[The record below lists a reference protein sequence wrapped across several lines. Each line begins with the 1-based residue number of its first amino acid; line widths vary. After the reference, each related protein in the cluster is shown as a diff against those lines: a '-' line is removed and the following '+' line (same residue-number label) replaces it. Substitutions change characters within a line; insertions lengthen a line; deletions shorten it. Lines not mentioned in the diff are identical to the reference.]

1 MFNGLLLA
9 EGERSHTFYVAFYQ
23 HFDFFGIPR
32 DPGINTNPVPGSR
45 DRQNGPGLSALLTT
59 NKPSLSSRREGVP
72 NM

>member
-1 MFNGLLLA
+1 MFNGLLVEA
-9 EGERSHTFYVAFYQ
+9 ERIYTFYVAFYQ
-23 HFDFFGIPR
+23 HFDFSGIPR
-32 DPGINTNPVPGSR
+32 DPGITINLVPGSR